1 MTLTEDGRGAMLPLS
16 LVAVGESVEVVEMN
30 EQGAVRQRLTELGLT
45 PGTIVRVIQ
54 ADTTGAMILAVRNDA
69 RLAVGRSTAR
79 KIRVCLTNER

>member
-1 MTLTEDGRGAMLPLS
+1 MTLTENGHGAMLPLS

-30 EQGAVRQRLTELGLT
+30 EQGALRQRLIEMGLT
-45 PGTIVRVIQ
+45 PGSVVRVVQ
-54 ADTTGAMILAVRNDA
+54 ADTTGAMILAVRQDA